1 MNKCKLYL
9 VSVISGL
16 LLISAGSVFA
26 LQVPEKWSQ
35 LNQIEKRVLQSHA
48 TKWDTYNKNKQH
60 RFFKQASKE
69 IKRLNAYKKW
79 FKEKLTNKERA
90 IFYNNKKKMS
100 PIKFR
105 NYVDKLMK
113 KYRMPK

>member
-1 MNKCKLYL
+1 MNKYKLYL
-9 VSVISGL
+9 ISVISGL
-16 LLISAGSVFA
+16 LLFNAGNVSA
-26 LQVPEKWSQ
+26 LQAPEKWSQ

-48 TKWDTYNKNKQH
+48 TKWDTYNKKKQH

-90 IFYNNKKKMS
+90 IFYKNKKKMS
-100 PIKFR
+100 PEKFR
-105 NYVDKLMK
+105 SYVDKLMK
-113 KYRMPK
+113 KYKIPK